1 MRVGAWV
8 VEHKTL
14 RLSMRCEM
22 KHLQAHVRRNSI
34 EPANEQVEG
43 ETYQFVIRKRAPF
56 DLCTTRKAESVIGRI
71 VPPLVEFAAQ
81 KIDDRSRRC
90 RHGRQVRG
98 MQQADFPLQEFWSPL
113 QRKAHQFQEHLDG
126 KFERKSTRSEEH
138 TSELQSLKRQS

>member
-43 ETYQFVIRKRAPF
+43 EADQFVIRKRAPF

-71 VPPLVEFAAQ
+71 VPPLVEFAAH
-81 KIDDRSRRC
+81 KIDDRTRRC
-90 RHGRQVRG
+90 CHGRQFRG
-98 MQQADFPLQEFWSPL
+98 MRPAAYPLQQLRRPPKQIGS
-113 QRKAHQFQEHLDG
+113 ASG
-126 KFERKSTRSEEH
+126 TER
-138 TSELQSLKRQS
+138 L